1 MSEKL
6 IDIRSLQLDELIAY
20 FEQAGEKAY
29 RAKQVYEW
37 LWKKQ
42 AISFDE
48 MTNLSISLREMLQ
61 KNFIIRAVVVSDHQ
75 ISSDRTIKNAFKL
88 YDGSIVEGV
97 LIPTSTGRMTACISS
112 QVGCSL
118 TCKFCGTGR
127 LKLMRNINADEI
139 FANQLK
145 LLVEELKTQDP
156 KIRQVILSGIE
167 LTGDLQAQ
175 NITQKTSGSSGSVD
189 QAMLTNI
196 KANNINIG
204 DLTQEG

>member
-1 MSEKL
+1 MVEPLTGAVIVSLFFSEAIKEGGKFAVKGVADTFAKL
-6 IDIRSLQLDELIAY
+6 VSTIRQKLTTEGMEGLLIRAEKDPNEKNKLQLQDELQEY
-20 FEQAGEKAY
+20 
-29 RAKQVYEW
+29 
-37 LWKKQ
+37 
-42 AISFDE
+42 
-48 MTNLSISLREMLQ
+48 
-61 KNFIIRAVVVSDHQ
+61 
-75 ISSDRTIKNAFKL
+75 
-88 YDGSIVEGV
+88 
-97 LIPTSTGRMTACISS
+97 
-112 QVGCSL
+112 
-118 TCKFCGTGR
+118 
-127 LKLMRNINADEI
+127 INADEI

-196 KANNINIG
+196 KANNIIIA

>member
-1 MSEKL
+1 MVEPLTGAVIVSLSFSEAIKEGGKFAVKGVADTFAKL
-6 IDIRSLQLDELIAY
+6 VSTIRQKLTTEGMEGLLIRAEKDPTEKNKLQLQDELQEY
-20 FEQAGEKAY
+20 
-29 RAKQVYEW
+29 
-37 LWKKQ
+37 
-42 AISFDE
+42 
-48 MTNLSISLREMLQ
+48 
-61 KNFIIRAVVVSDHQ
+61 
-75 ISSDRTIKNAFKL
+75 
-88 YDGSIVEGV
+88 
-97 LIPTSTGRMTACISS
+97 
-112 QVGCSL
+112 
-118 TCKFCGTGR
+118 
-127 LKLMRNINADEI
+127 INADEI

>member
-1 MSEKL
+1 MVEPLTGAVIVSLFFSEAIKEGGKFAVKGVADTFARLVSTIRQKL
-6 IDIRSLQLDELIAY
+6 TTEGMEGLLIRAEKDPNEKNKTKLQDELQEY
-20 FEQAGEKAY
+20 
-29 RAKQVYEW
+29 
-37 LWKKQ
+37 
-42 AISFDE
+42 
-48 MTNLSISLREMLQ
+48 
-61 KNFIIRAVVVSDHQ
+61 
-75 ISSDRTIKNAFKL
+75 
-88 YDGSIVEGV
+88 
-97 LIPTSTGRMTACISS
+97 
-112 QVGCSL
+112 
-118 TCKFCGTGR
+118 
-127 LKLMRNINADEI
+127 INADEI

-167 LTGDLQAQ
+167 LTGDLKAQ

>member
-1 MSEKL
+1 MVEPLTGAVIVSLSFSEAIKEGGKFAVKGVADTFAKL
-6 IDIRSLQLDELIAY
+6 VSTIRQKLTTEGMEGLLIRAEKDPNEKNKLQLQDELQEY
-20 FEQAGEKAY
+20 
-29 RAKQVYEW
+29 
-37 LWKKQ
+37 
-42 AISFDE
+42 
-48 MTNLSISLREMLQ
+48 
-61 KNFIIRAVVVSDHQ
+61 
-75 ISSDRTIKNAFKL
+75 
-88 YDGSIVEGV
+88 
-97 LIPTSTGRMTACISS
+97 
-112 QVGCSL
+112 
-118 TCKFCGTGR
+118 
-127 LKLMRNINADEI
+127 INADEI

-196 KANNINIG
+196 KANNIIIA

>member
-1 MSEKL
+1 MVEPLTGAVIVSLSFSEAIKEGGKFAVKGVADTFAKL
-6 IDIRSLQLDELIAY
+6 VSTIRQKLTTEGMEGLLIRAEKDPNEKNKLQLQDELQEY
-20 FEQAGEKAY
+20 
-29 RAKQVYEW
+29 
-37 LWKKQ
+37 
-42 AISFDE
+42 
-48 MTNLSISLREMLQ
+48 
-61 KNFIIRAVVVSDHQ
+61 
-75 ISSDRTIKNAFKL
+75 
-88 YDGSIVEGV
+88 
-97 LIPTSTGRMTACISS
+97 
-112 QVGCSL
+112 
-118 TCKFCGTGR
+118 
-127 LKLMRNINADEI
+127 INADKI

-196 KANNINIG
+196 KANNIIIG

>member
-1 MSEKL
+1 MVEPLTGAVIVSLSFSEAIKEGGKFAVKGVADTFAKL
-6 IDIRSLQLDELIAY
+6 VSTIRQKLTTEGMEGLLIRAEKDPNEKNKLQLQDELQEY
-20 FEQAGEKAY
+20 
-29 RAKQVYEW
+29 
-37 LWKKQ
+37 
-42 AISFDE
+42 
-48 MTNLSISLREMLQ
+48 
-61 KNFIIRAVVVSDHQ
+61 
-75 ISSDRTIKNAFKL
+75 
-88 YDGSIVEGV
+88 
-97 LIPTSTGRMTACISS
+97 
-112 QVGCSL
+112 
-118 TCKFCGTGR
+118 
-127 LKLMRNINADEI
+127 INADEI

-167 LTGDLQAQ
+167 LTGDLKAQ

>member
-1 MSEKL
+1 MVEPLTGAVIVSLFFSEAIKEGGKFAVKGVADTFAKL
-6 IDIRSLQLDELIAY
+6 VSTIRQKLTTEGMEGLLIRAEKDPNEKNKLQLQDELQEY
-20 FEQAGEKAY
+20 
-29 RAKQVYEW
+29 
-37 LWKKQ
+37 
-42 AISFDE
+42 
-48 MTNLSISLREMLQ
+48 
-61 KNFIIRAVVVSDHQ
+61 
-75 ISSDRTIKNAFKL
+75 
-88 YDGSIVEGV
+88 
-97 LIPTSTGRMTACISS
+97 
-112 QVGCSL
+112 
-118 TCKFCGTGR
+118 
-127 LKLMRNINADEI
+127 INADKI

-196 KANNINIG
+196 KANNIIIG